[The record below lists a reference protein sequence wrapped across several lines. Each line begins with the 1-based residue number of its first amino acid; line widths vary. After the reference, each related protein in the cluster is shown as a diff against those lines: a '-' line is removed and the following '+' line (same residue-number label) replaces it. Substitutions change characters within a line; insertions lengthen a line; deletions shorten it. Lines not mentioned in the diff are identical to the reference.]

1 MGVAR
6 QPLIL
11 PPARNGH
18 SVRSRYAQ
26 VGGRVPIE
34 RVDLLDRLKVFAD
47 VHRTT
52 RFGMDGAVQ
61 PIIDITPLQ
70 EQVPTFVSSLTQLNG
85 GAGTNTAI
93 ALGAGAFATRIARL
107 VTVKV
112 RSPVV
117 GAIQFFTA
125 SHQYL
130 AGAAAAVQ
138 NMFLDGRR
146 GTGTTAL
153 GTTAFLLQSSSAAG
167 NAQPTNGGF
176 FELFIDTINKD
187 FFFPDSMLKAVVANP
202 TTDLVFRHSVAVAD
216 LSATVVWSE
225 EPNQVTRTVVA

>member
-1 MGVAR
+1 LGSG
-6 QPLIL
+6 Q
-11 PPARNGH
+11 
-18 SVRSRYAQ
+18 
-26 VGGRVPIE
+26 
-34 RVDLLDRLKVFAD
+34 
-47 VHRTT
+47 
-52 RFGMDGAVQ
+52 FG
-61 PIIDITPLQ
+61 
-70 EQVPTFVSSLTQLNG
+70 
-85 GAGTNTAI
+85 
-93 ALGAGAFATRIARL
+93 TRIARL
-107 VTVKV
+107 LVVKV

-125 SHQYL
+125 AHQYL

-146 GTGTTAL
+146 GTGTTPL
-153 GTTAFLLQSSSAAG
+153 GTSSFLLQSSSAVG

-187 FFFPDSMLKAVVANP
+187 FFFPESVLKAVVANP

-216 LSATVVWSE
+216 LSAAVAWSE